1 MLANALGRKNCGKN
15 VLEKISFL
23 RRSSNIHR
31 ESGNYLGF
39 GDDRAKL
46 NSEI

>member
-1 MLANALGRKNCGKN
+1 MLRGERIA
-15 VLEKISFL
+15 EKISFL

-39 GDDRAKL
+39 GDDRAEL
-46 NSEI
+46 DSEI